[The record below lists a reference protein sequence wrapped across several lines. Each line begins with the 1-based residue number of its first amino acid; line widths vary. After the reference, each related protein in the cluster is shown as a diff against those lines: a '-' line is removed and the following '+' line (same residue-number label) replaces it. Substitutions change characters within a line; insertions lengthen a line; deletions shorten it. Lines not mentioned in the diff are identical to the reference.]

1 MASAAR
7 SGRSLPPVEEVRE
20 RYREAERAE
29 AGSDRTRYVE
39 AMKSFLATTERHV
52 DALAK
57 EGTEVAPMLDEAAMA
72 FYRASNPELAER
84 AIDLGLRLSPGTAT
98 LLHHKALV
106 LLSLNRDLP
115 SVVQLTD
122 RALEARPHDKSL
134 WATRGDAL
142 RLLGQNVEAADSYL
156 RAQELDAAST
166 RYVDRAL
173 KLVPN
178 HPRALRLK
186 IELARSRGGD
196 LPALAACDELLKA
209 NPDDLDLHRARADL
223 LFSLGRLDDALE
235 SVRKVLAQHPDDPSL
250 KLFEARILFRRGRA
264 EEAAPIAEALVRGN
278 DGTNGAALEE
288 IAALAVEARPDLAL
302 TARKR
307 LREVDPRNLQ
317 NLLDLK
323 SLASKLG
330 DVEGAL
336 AACRAVLEVSPDNLE
351 AMRGIA
357 ELEAASGRADAAL
370 DAFRTIAKAHPHAT
384 GELRKGLALAQE
396 KGTPDVVREFAEALL
411 AADPGDVDAR
421 AVLARAR
428 AAAGDVPGALAALD
442 ALLAAHPGDV
452 KYLLEKRTLLSASND
467 RAGLAPV
474 LDELFR
480 LDPTRTDVA
489 VERGSLYLGA
499 AYDLPEGSAEREA
512 AARTALVSFERA
524 SSDPSAQDV
533 CRLGLARASRIV
545 DDPETAIR
553 AYVEFLER
561 GANGVRAD
569 IRQEL
574 AQTLREAGR
583 FSEAAEQFEKT
594 IAAGRDD
601 SDLLWGAAEVY
612 AHLNEEALA
621 LRLLELLLRR
631 EPANPLYLRKKGQL
645 LLRAGRREEALRALR
660 SAIDGSRGDPHAHFE
675 VGEAL
680 RAQGAYPDA
689 ITFYRQGLEL
699 DPRNRHGRL
708 ALAET
713 LLLAGQYPEAIALVD
728 PLLKEDPND
737 LAAWKARADAW
748 RALGRPSEVLY
759 SLRAIL
765 LLEPENPAGLL
776 EMYRLRRE
784 GGETKEAYEALSK
797 LLQSSASEAHDP
809 ALHIERGDLASSL
822 GLPEEANTAYERA
835 ATLDPA
841 FRLEIALRRARLRL
855 GAGRPDLA
863 LEVLEEGLKASPGAP
878 APSLA
883 ALLLRA
889 EILES
894 LERPAEARAAFEEV
908 RAREP
913 KSPVA
918 LAGVARSMIA
928 EGRHAEAVE
937 FLRAAIPQLPPEES
951 LYLLLAEG
959 ESGLGHLDRA
969 QEAIQAAV
977 ALLPKSVALWTRLG
991 EIGIARQAWADAT
1004 NAFAHALANAPDQID
1019 ILLRAGFVAERLAHP
1034 NEALSFY
1041 DRAVA
1046 VAPNHTQAWTSRG
1059 LALLAVG
1066 RPTDAQASF
1075 ERALAID
1082 SDFGP
1087 AKDGKRLA
1095 VQKTRDTEIGKHG
1108 REALLLE
1115 AKLHRTVTKNDLFV
1129 TLHVPY
1135 EFLDP
1140 VLQAIGRSPTLDLEH
1155 LDPAEVRD
1163 LETSSY
1169 HLIVGAL
1176 ERRPPGV
1183 ERRGLSLADIAVLAP
1198 NLSLEQIQRLFGY
1211 LRAVLEAELKI
1222 DKLTL
1227 PPDVEELAR
1236 QAITLPDEQ
1245 RTLFQLVRTLRVGI
1259 LKARLIKAVEEAG
1272 SAVHA
1277 PLPSLDLGAYS
1288 PEFRAPPADAAPAEA
1303 AVALPTTGAARAEAA
1318 AASPTAPARSTPAEH
1333 ARGHHHAAAEGAEP
1347 TTAQHARCVGCGGIA
1362 SLGHACGAPLCQ
1374 HCASGFPTCPK
1385 CGRPTI
1391 PESLHPLAVVEPT
1404 PARES
1409 SGPAAGGPLGA
1420 LKGVFRRSKAAS
1432 SGEPHV
1438 ARRAVPAKEEP
1449 TPPKPS
1455 HAKGKPEPEPKEAKP
1470 RYERTED
1477 ADPSEEDEKPAE
1489 APSGPAEPPAPP
1501 ARTKREKTDDEPRL

>member
-7 SGRSLPPVEEVRE
+7 SSRSVPPVEEVRE
-20 RYREAERAE
+20 RYREAEKAE
-29 AGSDRTRYVE
+29 AGTDRSRYVE
-39 AMKSFLATTERHV
+39 AMKSFLATTERHA

-115 SVVQLTD
+115 AVVKLTD
-122 RALEARPHDKSL
+122 QALEARPHDKSL

-173 KLVPN
+173 KLAPN

-196 LPALAACDELLKA
+196 LPALAACDELLKE
-209 NPDDLDLHRARADL
+209 NPEDLDLLKARAEL
-223 LFSLGRLDDALE
+223 LASLGRLDDGLE
-235 SVRKVLAQHPDDPSL
+235 AARKVLAKSPDDRTFR
-250 KLFEARILFRRGRA
+250 LFEARMLFRRGRTD
-264 EEAAPIAEALVRGN
+264 EAVPIAEALVQAK
-278 DGTNGAALEE
+278 DTPDGAALDE
-288 IAALAVEARPDLAL
+288 IAQLAVETKPDLAL
-302 TARKR
+302 AARKR

-323 SLASKLG
+323 ALAARLG
-330 DVEGAL
+330 DVDGAL
-336 AACRAVLEVSPDNLE
+336 AACRSVLEVSPDNLE

-357 ELEAASGRADAAL
+357 ELEAAAGRTGQAL
-370 DAFRTIAKAHPHAT
+370 EGYRAIVKAHPHAT
-384 GELRKGLALAQE
+384 GEIRKGLTLAQE
-396 KGTPDVVREFAEALL
+396 KGTPDTVREFAEALL
-411 AADPGDVDAR
+411 AADANDVDAR
-421 AVLARAR
+421 AVLATAR

-452 KYLLEKRTLLSASND
+452 RYLLEKRTLLSASND
-467 RAGLAPV
+467 KGALAPV

-489 VERGSLYLGA
+489 VERGSLYLGG
-499 AYDLPEGSAEREA
+499 AYDLPEGSAERES

-524 SSDPSAQDV
+524 SRDPSAQDV
-533 CRLGLARASRIV
+533 CLLGLARASRLV
-545 DDPETAIR
+545 DDPETALK
-553 AYVEFLER
+553 AYSEFLGR
-561 GANGVRAD
+561 GANSVRAD

-612 AHLNEEALA
+612 SHLNEDALS
-621 LRLLELLLRR
+621 LRLLDLLLKR
-631 EPANPLYLRKKGQL
+631 EPGNPLYLRKKGQL
-645 LLRAGRREEALRALR
+645 FLRAGRRDEALRALR
-660 SAIDGSRGDPHAHFE
+660 SAVEGARGDPHAHFE

-713 LLLAGQYPEAIALVD
+713 LLLAGQYSEAIALVD

-765 LLEPENPAGLL
+765 LLEPENPTGLL
-776 EMYRLRRE
+776 ETYRLRRE
-784 GGETKEAYEALSK
+784 AGETKEAYEALSR
-797 LLQSSASEAHDP
+797 LLQSNASEAHDP

-835 ATLDPA
+835 ASLDPA

-863 LEVLEEGLKASPGAP
+863 LEVLEEGLKATPDASV
-878 APSLA
+878 PSLA

-894 LERPAEARAAFEEV
+894 LERPAEARAAFEQV

-959 ESGLGHLDRA
+959 ESGVGHLDRA
-969 QEAIQAAV
+969 QEAIQAGV
-977 ALLPKSVALWTRLG
+977 ALLPRSVSLWTRLG
-991 EIGIARQAWADAT
+991 EVGIARQLWSDAA
-1004 NAFAHALANAPDQID
+1004 NAFAHALANAPDQVD
-1019 ILLRAGFVAERLAHP
+1019 ILLRAGFVAERLGHP

-1041 DRAVA
+1041 DRAVQT
-1046 VAPNHTQAWTSRG
+1046 APNQTQAWTSRG
-1059 LALLAVG
+1059 VALLAVG
-1066 RPTDAQASF
+1066 RPADAQASF

-1087 AKDGKRLA
+1087 AKEGKKLA
-1095 VQKTRDTEIGKHG
+1095 IQKTRDTEIGKHG

-1140 VLQAIGRSPTLDLEH
+1140 VLQAIGRSPVLDLEH
-1155 LDPAEVRD
+1155 LDAGEVRD

-1176 ERRPPGV
+1176 ERRPPGI
-1183 ERRGLSLADIAVLAP
+1183 ERRGLSLADVAVLAP

-1211 LRAVLEAELKI
+1211 LRAVLEADLKI
-1222 DKLTL
+1222 EKLSL

-1236 QAITLPDEQ
+1236 QAITLPDDQ
-1245 RTLFQLVRTLRVGI
+1245 RTLFQLVRTLRVGL

-1288 PEFRAPPADAAPAEA
+1288 PEFRTPPADATPAEGAVAVPSSRPAPLAVPAAGGALEPTAAPAE
-1303 AVALPTTGAARAEAA
+1303 P
-1318 AASPTAPARSTPAEH
+1318 S
-1333 ARGHHHAAAEGAEP
+1333 RGHHHADATEAP
-1347 TTAQHARCVGCGGIA
+1347 TGPHARCVGCGGIA
-1362 SLGHACGAPLCQ
+1362 SLGHHCGAPLCQ

-1391 PESLHPLAVVEPT
+1391 PESFHPLPSSAPS
-1404 PARES
+1404 PAKE
-1409 SGPAAGGPLGA
+1409 GPSHVPGGALGA
-1420 LKGVFRRSKAAS
+1420 LKGVFRRSKGPAT
-1432 SGEPHV
+1432 GEPHV
-1438 ARRAVPAKEEP
+1438 ARRSPAEREEP
-1449 TPPKPS
+1449 PAEKEAPPK
-1455 HAKGKPEPEPKEAKP
+1455 GKAGPPTRQEKRKVEPGSDEGKAGGKDEAAP
-1470 RYERTED
+1470 
-1477 ADPSEEDEKPAE
+1477 

-1501 ARTKREKTDDEPRL
+1501 SRPKREKTDDEPRL